1 MAKTIEAIY
10 KDGVIKP
17 LEKVELKENE
27 RVRVTIIRMKKAE
40 IEELEVDPK
49 KDPILNLIGDV
60 SHGSL
65 VKDIDE
71 ELYGE

>member
-1 MAKTIEAIY
+1 MVEYKYFNSRGHKLRSQNMAKTIEAIY

-49 KDPILNLIGDV
+49 KDPILN
-60 SHGSL
+60 
-65 VKDIDE
+65 
-71 ELYGE
+71 

>member
-10 KDGVIKP
+10 KNGVIKP
-17 LEKVELKENE
+17 LEKVELSENE
-27 RVRVTIIRMKKAE
+27 KIKITIARAKKPE
-40 IEELEVDPK
+40 TKKLKLDPK

-65 VKDIDE
+65 ARDIDK